1 MYKQDFSLCV
11 CAPGLSRQNFSP
23 GTHLSHSTED
33 GSGGFIL
40 VSGAL
45 PIVGVVVA

>member
-1 MYKQDFSLCV
+1 MCLCTW
-11 CAPGLSRQNFSP
+11 LSRLYKQNFSP